1 MSDADPLLSAADER
15 SVSDMRIRPITP
27 DLLEQIAALERVSFA
42 QPWSARALE
51 LLCGDTAFGFACL
64 AEEGVVAYG
73 GMLTVLDEGQVTNIA
88 THPAHRRCGY
98 GAAIVAAMLEEA
110 RRRDLAFVTLEV
122 RESNLPA
129 IALYQKFG
137 FEVVGRRPRFY
148 TEPVEAALI
157 MQCNLKGN

>member
-1 MSDADPLLSAADER
+1 MKPLRVALEHLDAIA
-15 SVSDMRIRPITP
+15 
-27 DLLEQIAALERVSFA
+27 LLEQAAFA
-42 QPWSARALE
+42 HPWSRDALA
-51 LLCGDTAFGFACL
+51 LLCGDTAFGFVCM
-64 AEEGVVAYG
+64 EEGRAAAYG

>member
-1 MSDADPLLSAADER
+1 MSDADPLLSAADG
-15 SVSDMRIRPITP
+15 SVSEMRILPVTP
-27 DLLEQIAALERVSFA
+27 ALLEQIAALERVSFA
-42 QPWSARALE
+42 HPWSANALA
-51 LLCGDTAFGFACL
+51 LLCGETAFGYACL
-64 AEEGVVAYG
+64 VDDEVVAYG

-110 RRRDLAFVTLEV
+110 RRRELAFVTLEV

-137 FEVVGRRPRFY
+137 FETVGRRPRFY
-148 TEPVEAALI
+148 TEPVETALI
-157 MQCNLKGN
+157 MQCDLKGN